1 MPNWPPSQGRRA
13 VTFELQAE
21 HVAHFDKQA
30 SYLGC
35 SRAAYVRQLARRD
48 MELHGQS
55 AAPSILLELTPEA
68 LDHIQTQAAATDCL
82 STEYVAKLI
91 ASDIARLQA
100 A

>member
-1 MPNWPPSQGRRA
+1 MPNWPPAQGRRA

-21 HVAHFDKQA
+21 HVAHFDRQA

-35 SRAAYVRQLARRD
+35 SRAAYIRQLARRD

-68 LDHIQTQAAATDCL
+68 LSHIQAQAASADCL
-82 STEYVAKLI
+82 STEYVAQLI

>member
-1 MPNWPPSQGRRA
+1 MPNWPPAQGRRA

-21 HVAHFDKQA
+21 HVAHLDKQA
-30 SYLGC
+30 AYEGC
-35 SRAAYVRQLARRD
+35 SRAAYVRKLARRD

-68 LDHIQTQAAATDCL
+68 LDHIQTQAAAADCL
-82 STEYVAKLI
+82 TAEYVAQLI